1 MPDWG
6 DDREKPLAG
15 GTRQPLQPTVEQ
27 RAAWE
32 AMGREKFR
40 DPEHQRFA
48 QSHRS
53 TESLRAAGRQGYLAT
68 AERYGREYAADILAN
83 HRREQPTRPEREMT
97 ALLGELGK
105 QEGRDYQ
112 REYKVSPGVY
122 ADFAVPDRKL
132 AIEVHGSAHQ
142 AAFFLELG
150 MPEREERRSET
161 YAREG
166 WTVQVVTDRDLREGR
181 DDTRA
186 RVRDVF
192 TGAGNQE

>member
-1 MPDWG
+1 MMPDWG
-6 DDREKPLAG
+6 DDREKPSAG
-15 GTRQPLQPTVEQ
+15 DSRQPLQPTAEQ

-53 TESLRAAGRQGYLAT
+53 TESLREAGRQGYLAT

-112 REYKVSPGVY
+112 REFKVSPGVY

-142 AAFFLELG
+142 AAFFLERG
-150 MPEREERRSET
+150 MPEREERRTET

-186 RVRDVF
+186 QVRDVF
-192 TGAGNQE
+192 AGAGNQ

>member
-6 DDREKPLAG
+6 DDREKPAPG
-15 GTRQPLQPTVEQ
+15 AARQPMQPTAEQ
-27 RAAWE
+27 RTAWE

-53 TESLRAAGRQGYLAT
+53 TESLRQAGRQGYLVT
-68 AERYGREYAADILAN
+68 AERYGRDYAADILAN

-97 ALLGELGK
+97 ALLTDLGK

-112 REYKVSPGVY
+112 REYKVAPGVY

-132 AIEVHGSAHQ
+132 AIEVHGSAHF
-142 AAFFLELG
+142 AAFFEARG

-161 YAREG
+161 YARAG
-166 WTVQVVTDRDLREGR
+166 WTVQIVTDRDLGEGR
-181 DDTRA
+181 DGTA
-186 RVRDVF
+186 RQLR
-192 TGAGNQE
+192 GLLG